1 MESVSISNSQISIG
15 GCDYH
20 GYYINAPKRLQITG
34 TTFTGRLGKYNT
46 LVSVP
51 NVKDYS
57 HSIDNTTVD
66 ASVSKLFTTSP
77 DRRHTR
83 ISNVRNRTTNRPITK

>member
-1 MESVSISNSQISIG
+1 M
-15 GCDYH
+15 
-20 GYYINAPKRLQITG
+20 
-34 TTFTGRLGKYNT
+34 
-46 LVSVP
+46 
-51 NVKDYS
+51 KDYN

-83 ISNVRNRTTNRPITK
+83 ITNVRSRTTNRPITK

>member
-1 MESVSISNSQISIG
+1 M
-15 GCDYH
+15 
-20 GYYINAPKRLQITG
+20 
-34 TTFTGRLGKYNT
+34 
-46 LVSVP
+46 SVP

-83 ISNVRNRTTNRPITK
+83 ITNVRNRTTNRPITK